1 MESSAGNLGNETG
14 GKTVAEILSQKQA
27 LAGQSVRVRGKVV
40 KYSTKVL
47 GKNWIHIRDSSTGA
61 DLTITTD
68 GTVKMGDTILAD
80 GKLVLDKDFGYGYV
94 YEVLLE
100 DSTVTVE

>member
-1 MESSAGNLGNETG
+1 
-14 GKTVAEILSQKQA
+14 
-27 LAGQSVRVRGKVV
+27 
-40 KYSTKVL
+40 
-47 GKNWIHIRDSSTGA
+47 
-61 DLTITTD
+61 
-68 GTVKMGDTILAD
+68 MGDTILAD